1 MRLLLDTH
9 TLLWTL
15 TDSPRL
21 SRGARAALADPD
33 VEQLVSA
40 ASAMEIFTKHRL
52 GKLPEAAELVSRWS
66 RIMAPPGYTPLAM
79 TMAHA
84 ARAGALPHPHG
95 DPFDRILIAQALSEG
110 LTLVSNEK
118 LFDAFGV
125 ERLW

>member
-9 TLLWTL
+9 ALIWVL
-15 TDSPRL
+15 TDSPKL
-21 SRGARAALADPD
+21 SRRARAALADPD
-33 VEQLVSA
+33 SEQVVSA

-52 GKLPEAAELVSRWS
+52 GRLAEAEELVAHWT
-66 RIMAPPGYTPLAM
+66 RIMAPPGYVPLAV

-84 ARAGALPHPHG
+84 ARAGALAHPHG
-95 DPFDRILIAQALSEG
+95 DPFDRILIAQAQIEG

>member
-9 TLLWTL
+9 ALLWTL

-21 SRGARAALADPD
+21 SSDARAALADPD
-33 VEQLVSA
+33 GEQLVSA

-66 RIMAPPGYTPLAM
+66 RIMAPPGYTPLAV

-84 ARAGALPHPHG
+84 ARAGALQHPHR

-110 LTLVSNEK
+110 LTLVSNES

-125 ERLW
+125 ERIW

>member
-1 MRLLLDTH
+1 LRLLLDTH